1 MSVMPYRDSLSS
13 WAVVRLL
20 PDMQRVVVG
29 RFRKESDA
37 DGHLKVLSR
46 LTPDAAF
53 RVVFDVPSDI
63 TLNAKGQ
70 QSMNVKPGDLVRDQ
84 VPVLL
89 RAGRQQCEAVPMVP
103 DEYVSKLKDL
113 LLKKAALAAD
123 ALPDDFRAEV
133 ADLYDVLDALLVM
146 YKIGHSAV
154 EHQRLWTRE
163 MMGGFDQRLKLLW
176 VDPA

>member
-53 RVVFDVPSDI
+53 RVVFDVPPDI
-63 TLNAKGQ
+63 KLNTKDQ
-70 QSMNVKPGDLVRDQ
+70 QSMNVRPGDLVRDQ
-84 VPVLL
+84 VPALL
-89 RAGRQQCEAVPMVP
+89 RAERQQCEVVPMVP

-163 MMGGFDQRLKLLW
+163 AMGGFDQRLKLLW